1 MLCEDSPIRFYFL
14 RRRFFLLRGYVQKNI
29 LMGSMNLPL
38 LILES
43 FEYLS
48 NSIMKIIFFAILSLY
63 LLYPTPSWSGEE
75 SHELKEDMLII
86 DKYGEPINVSVEN
99 IKSRILN
106 GEPVYF
112 PNSRENLENLPP
124 EVRIY
129 KRFSTDKIFYDP
141 DTQIL
146 TFKGVMS
153 EEEKGELLKQS
164 QDKLYSNAIKALFH
178 KSRKGIIKS
187 EWIRE
192 AIKNRVEKIYIE
204 NAIIT
209 GDLDFHIR
217 EMLVNLDG
225 NDSEEEILEQLE
237 SEWIREAV
245 RNKVEKVYKKK
256 AIITDGLDSHIK
268 EILIN
273 LLEDG
278 VDDEILAH
286 LVDDVDRVYLISTS
300 INIRKCL
307 IEGNLLADKEALWE
321 SEEYLLASEED
332 LLVIEEEL
340 PEVIEKLPANKE
352 GLREIKEGL
361 WEIKEYLREKE
372 GLEEIKEGL
381 RIIKEDMP
389 AAIEYQ
395 PAIKKDLLVIKEDL
409 LAIKKDLLALKDDL
423 PAIKEELQGSGEDKV
438 KSIVIFEK
446 SVNLGHSSVVK
457 KSKFSSAVFAR
468 KAYFFFFKCG
478 ENAYFDSARFRG
490 NSNFFFSKFNEEA
503 NFSSAEFVKE
513 VDFSYANFD
522 REANFSSAE
531 IGGKANFSSAEI
543 MGDADFPSVKFS
555 ENASFFS
562 TKIGGKA
569 NFSSAEIGG
578 KANFSSAEIMGEADF
593 PSVKFSENANFS
605 SAEIGGKVNFSS
617 AEIMGEADFSTV
629 DIGGEAD
636 FFSVKFGDDAYFS
649 SARFGKKANFSSTEF
664 VGESNFSSA
673 EITNEADFSHAYFN
687 GVADY
692 SSVFFSSGTNF
703 NNTVMNDTL
712 ILNNASLKG
721 NVHFRNCLIH
731 RLVFNNDSMS
741 YLVGGRVDF
750 RNSQIHNANFNDVI
764 FGEEVNFS
772 DVKFGESDAE
782 MLQNKQL
789 RLDINDFVSL
799 PKFLTL
805 LRVLA
810 NNGKDTPGKWIWGML
825 DISLREDIERDSL
838 YSHRL
843 DKGKS
848 ERFVANFNSILENK
862 DLYEKVRFK
871 NVLIQNRE
879 KDLIDKG
886 VNKLSSD
893 EIYLLNRLLIEDSFP
908 GFIRAVSGVSFRFVT
923 FESRAYFMRT
933 NFLGRAVSFSNVNF
947 NSKANYTK
955 AVFKE
960 INGKKAPIFTFS
972 YVNFEDLVIK
982 FKQFPDY
989 DHWFRPKELN
999 WYLGRLKNEH
1009 VNNSDIYA
1017 DVSLRIQ
1024 PLSESFEALVQKFDE
1039 EKKLSDRSQAY
1050 YAMKVAKLDE
1060 EMLKEIPFFLG
1071 VEWCVWGFLS
1081 GYGTKIWWILC
1092 WYFGFIVLFV
1102 LLHYLLG
1109 NFYTKSDK
1117 GDKSASEFKLRL
1129 ISFPWNFIRHEY
1141 DSSSNNHRL
1150 FDSTLIAF
1158 GLLCKFGRRDIT
1170 MQGNTINWVLISLEW
1185 TLGYILL
1192 AYFIITLT
1200 NTFPLLNRLL
1210 SGIF

>member
-522 REANFSSAE
+522 RE
-531 IGGKANFSSAEI
+531 
-543 MGDADFPSVKFS
+543 
-555 ENASFFS
+555 
-562 TKIGGKA
+562 A

>member
-1 MLCEDSPIRFYFL
+1 
-14 RRRFFLLRGYVQKNI
+14 
-29 LMGSMNLPL
+29 
-38 LILES
+38 
-43 FEYLS
+43 
-48 NSIMKIIFFAILSLY
+48 
-63 LLYPTPSWSGEE
+63 
-75 SHELKEDMLII
+75 
-86 DKYGEPINVSVEN
+86 
-99 IKSRILN
+99 
-106 GEPVYF
+106 
-112 PNSRENLENLPP
+112 
-124 EVRIY
+124 
-129 KRFSTDKIFYDP
+129 
-141 DTQIL
+141 
-146 TFKGVMS
+146 
-153 EEEKGELLKQS
+153 
-164 QDKLYSNAIKALFH
+164 
-178 KSRKGIIKS
+178 
-187 EWIRE
+187 
-192 AIKNRVEKIYIE
+192 
-204 NAIIT
+204 
-209 GDLDFHIR
+209 
-217 EMLVNLDG
+217 
-225 NDSEEEILEQLE
+225 
-237 SEWIREAV
+237 
-245 RNKVEKVYKKK
+245 
-256 AIITDGLDSHIK
+256 
-268 EILIN
+268 
-273 LLEDG
+273 
-278 VDDEILAH
+278 
-286 LVDDVDRVYLISTS
+286 
-300 INIRKCL
+300 
-307 IEGNLLADKEALWE
+307 
-321 SEEYLLASEED
+321 
-332 LLVIEEEL
+332 
-340 PEVIEKLPANKE
+340 
-352 GLREIKEGL
+352 
-361 WEIKEYLREKE
+361 
-372 GLEEIKEGL
+372 
-381 RIIKEDMP
+381 
-389 AAIEYQ
+389 
-395 PAIKKDLLVIKEDL
+395 
-409 LAIKKDLLALKDDL
+409 
-423 PAIKEELQGSGEDKV
+423 
-438 KSIVIFEK
+438 
-446 SVNLGHSSVVK
+446 
-457 KSKFSSAVFAR
+457 
-468 KAYFFFFKCG
+468 
-478 ENAYFDSARFRG
+478 
-490 NSNFFFSKFNEEA
+490 
-503 NFSSAEFVKE
+503 
-513 VDFSYANFD
+513 
-522 REANFSSAE
+522 
-531 IGGKANFSSAEI
+531 
-543 MGDADFPSVKFS
+543 MGDTDFPSVKFS

-789 RLDINDFVSL
+789 RLDINDFVSF